1 VVNGRIVVDG
11 LMNIIAIFGF
21 KQPMEILVKNGKAY
35 EIKGGGDAKLR
46 NLIEKGDKK
55 TNTIAE
61 FAAHRPQGD
70 LWDASDE
77 AWKPDLLVRASNALV

>member
-1 VVNGRIVVDG
+1 MVNGRIVVDG

-61 FAAHRPQGD
+61 FAAGTGHKEISGT
-70 LWDASDE
+70 
-77 AWKPDLLVRASNALV
+77 LLMKHGNRIF